1 MYVVLVLGIIA
12 LFLVLFGTRIIKKA
26 IVNPI
31 LDKRKDQLVSM
42 FQNTPKRPGSIIM
55 LGDSLTEGGRW
66 SEVLPHLNILNRGIG
81 GDTTSGVLA
90 RLDEVIRHRPSKI
103 FLLIGTN
110 DIALGLTPNEVF
122 EGIAKIIER
131 IQIELPT
138 TELFIQ
144 SLLPVNSMK
153 PAFFTHNNKGVLAV
167 NKYLSNYCS
176 TTGLPYIDLHSR
188 FVDINGD
195 LNVRYTNDGLHLLG
209 EGYKVWIEVLK
220 KYL

>member
-1 MYVVLVLGIIA
+1 MYVVLVVGIIA

-31 LDKRKDQLVSM
+31 LDKRKEQLVSM
-42 FQNTPKRPGSIIM
+42 FQNTPKRPGSIIV

-66 SEVLPHLNILNRGIG
+66 SEALPHVNILNRGIG
-81 GDTTSGVLA
+81 GDTTIGVFE
-90 RLDEVIRHRPSKI
+90 RLEEIVRHEPTKI

-110 DIALGLTPNEVF
+110 DIAMGIPPNTIF
-122 EGIAKIIER
+122 EGIKTIIEI
-131 IQIELPT
+131 IQSATPHTQIYV
-138 TELFIQ
+138 Q

-176 TTGLPYIDLHSR
+176 TTGLSYIDLHSR
-188 FVDINGD
+188 FVDTNGE
-195 LNVRYTNDGLHLLG
+195 LNPRYTNDGLHLLG